1 MSANVIVSFSN
12 ESGFPIG
19 EIPED
24 AYNFITDPIL
34 LARAVKS
41 AWEGTTISVDIT
53 YTGEADDGTGN
64 NVVANVSHNSSSYD
78 FTTIGLTYTV
88 TSNNTARISGKTAN
102 LFPGAYYRF
111 RMPDGTFKILP
122 PDTTEDFFALV
133 EYNMPTPTSREET
146 YPVTISVDAAG
157 IEPKQNV
164 SINLTEWHYWK
175 YQSAVAAVKDLVS
188 RGKQ

>member
-1 MSANVIVSFSN
+1 MSANVTVSFSN
-12 ESGFPIG
+12 ELGFPTG

-34 LARAVKS
+34 LSRAVKS
-41 AWEGTTISVDIT
+41 AWEGSIISVDIT
-53 YTGEADDGTGN
+53 YTAEADDGTGN
-64 NVVANVSHNSSSYD
+64 NVVANVTSHSSSYN
-78 FTTIGLTYTV
+78 FAAIGLNYTI

-102 LFPGAYYRF
+102 LFPGSYYRF

-164 SINLTEWHYWK
+164 SINLTEYHYWK
-175 YQSAVAAVKDLVS
+175 YQSAVATVKDLVS

>member
-24 AYNFITDPIL
+24 EYNFITDPIL

-41 AWEGTTISVDIT
+41 AWEGPTISVDIT

-78 FTTIGLTYTV
+78 FTSIGLTYTV

-102 LFPGAYYRF
+102 LFPGQYYRF

-122 PDTTEDFFALV
+122 PETTEDFFALV

-146 YPVTISVDAAG
+146 YPVNITVEAAG

-164 SINLTEWHYWK
+164 SINLTEYHYWK

>member
-24 AYNFITDPIL
+24 AYNDITDPIL

-78 FTTIGLTYTV
+78 FTSIGLTYTV
-88 TSNNTARISGKTAN
+88 TSNSTARISGKTAN
-102 LFPGAYYRF
+102 LFPGQYYRV

-122 PDTTEDFFALV
+122 PETTEDFFALV

-146 YPVTISVDAAG
+146 YPVNITVEAAG

-175 YQSAVAAVKDLVS
+175 YQSAVASVKDLVS

>member
-24 AYNFITDPIL
+24 AYNSITDPIL
-34 LARAVKS
+34 LSRAVKS
-41 AWEGTTISVDIT
+41 AWEGSTISVDIT
-53 YTGEADDGTGN
+53 YTAEADDGTGN
-64 NVVANVSHNSSSYD
+64 NVVANVTSHSCSYD
-78 FTTIGLTYTV
+78 FAAIGLTYTK
-88 TSNNTARISGKTAN
+88 TSSSTAKISGKTAN

-111 RMPDGTFKILP
+111 RMLDGTFKILP